1 MIPIK
6 FSAAKRF
13 SKQSTSPEQCLKCQN
28 FKKTDS

>member
-13 SKQSTSPEQCLKCQN
+13 SKQSTSPEQFLNYQKI
-28 FKKTDS
+28 KKTDS